1 MQALALKYRPK
12 SFYEL
17 IGQEAI
23 KENLIHALDSGR
35 LGHAYLFSGLRGSG
49 KTSSARIFAK
59 DLLCE
64 RGVGSH
70 ACESCASCNSAN
82 EGRHMD
88 IIEMDAA
95 SHRKIEDI
103 RDLIEQTRYAPVSG
117 RFKIFIIDE
126 AHMLTKEAS
135 NAFLK
140 TLEEP
145 PAYIKF
151 ILATTDPLKLPATIL
166 SRTQHFRFKAISHEL
181 IVKHLEYILI
191 KEQISFESD
200 ALKIIARS
208 GSGSLRDTLT
218 LLDQAIIFCGGTI
231 STHGVTDMLG
241 LLDPRRIDEILSIVQ
256 KGSREELC
264 ALIKSLE
271 DSDAEMIIN
280 ELIASLKERFLEPRH
295 EFSLLIFERFFKILS
310 EAKNMLGSGADPAFV
325 LYIALFSMRNAF
337 DIGAANFCAPAA
349 QSRIPSQSVPLLSS
363 LEPQQSP
370 KQSRIPSN
378 TQPISAAQSI
388 IPSQPQQQ
396 LVKPALVSPSPAP
409 QPSLAQSRIPSQPQP
424 SAAQSRIPS
433 NTQPISAARIPSQQ
447 PIQPALVSPSP
458 EQQSSLAQ
466 SRIPSQQPQ
475 SSLTAQPQSSQ
486 NAQKYE
492 HFVKLLY
499 DRSYDLGK
507 IFDNFIEFGGFDG
520 ENITLVSSAIADDA
534 AALRTHSGVLRELAQ
549 IAFGAKKFKVEKKQN
564 GLSDIINSITKLE
577 QTPKQQYQNEPAEN
591 FSSDDESPPMMPNIA
606 PAIKSEPT
614 QAEIN
619 RKNENEMN
627 RLFGNPEI
635 KDNNG

>member
-70 ACESCASCNSAN
+70 ACESCASCISAN

-181 IVKHLEYILI
+181 IVKHLEDILI
-191 KEQISFESD
+191 KEQISFESG

-218 LLDQAIIFCGGTI
+218 LLDQAIIFCGGAI

-241 LLDPRRIDEILSIVQ
+241 LLDPRRIDEILSTAQ
-256 KGSREELC
+256 KGSHEELC

-337 DIGAANFCAPAA
+337 DIGAASFCAPAA
-349 QSRIPSQSVPLLSS
+349 QSRIPSQ
-363 LEPQQSP
+363 
-370 KQSRIPSN
+370 
-378 TQPISAAQSI
+378 QPIQS
-388 IPSQPQQQ
+388 
-396 LVKPALVSPSPAP
+396 ALVSPSP
-409 QPSLAQSRIPSQPQP
+409 
-424 SAAQSRIPS
+424 AQSRIPS
-433 NTQPISAARIPSQQ
+433 NTQPISAARIPSQPQ
-447 PIQPALVSPSP
+447 QSIQSALVSPTP
-458 EQQSSLAQ
+458 EPAQ
-466 SRIPSQQPQ
+466 F
-475 SSLTAQPQSSQ
+475 SLTVQPQSSQ
-486 NAQKYE
+486 DAQKYE

-520 ENITLVSSAIADDA
+520 ENITLISSAIADDA

-577 QTPKQQYQNEPAEN
+577 QPPKQQYQNEPAQED
-591 FSSDDESPPMMPNIA
+591 FSSDESLAPPMDMMPNIA

>member
-70 ACESCASCNSAN
+70 ACESCASCISAN

-145 PAYIKF
+145 PDYIKF

-181 IVKHLEYILI
+181 IVKHLEDILI
-191 KEQISFESD
+191 KEQISFESA

-218 LLDQAIIFCGGTI
+218 LLDQAIIFCGGAI

-241 LLDPRRIDEILSIVQ
+241 LLDPRRIDEILSTTQ
-256 KGSREELC
+256 KGSHEELC

-337 DIGAANFCAPAA
+337 DIGAASFPAPAA
-349 QSRIPSQSVPLLSS
+349 QPRIS
-363 LEPQQSP
+363 
-370 KQSRIPSN
+370 SN
-378 TQPISAAQSI
+378 TQPISPAQSRI
-388 IPSQPQQQ
+388 SSQS
-396 LVKPALVSPSPAP
+396 ALVSPSPA
-409 QPSLAQSRIPSQPQP
+409 QSRIS
-424 SAAQSRIPS
+424 S
-433 NTQPISAARIPSQQ
+433 NTQPISPAQPRISSQS
-447 PIQPALVSPSP
+447 ALVSPNP
-458 EQQSSLAQ
+458 EPAQYSLA
-466 SRIPSQQPQ
+466 
-475 SSLTAQPQSSQ
+475 AQPQSSQ
-486 NAQKYE
+486 DTQKYE

-549 IAFGAKKFKVEKKQN
+549 IAFGAKKFNVEKKQN

-577 QTPKQQYQNEPAEN
+577 QTPKQPEQYQNEPAED
-591 FSSDDESPPMMPNIA
+591 SGDDESPPMMPNIA
-606 PAIKSEPT
+606 AAIKTEPT

>member
-70 ACESCASCNSAN
+70 ACESCPSCISAN

-181 IVKHLEYILI
+181 IVKHLEDILI
-191 KEQISFESD
+191 KEQISFESG

-218 LLDQAIIFCGGTI
+218 LLDQAIIFCGGAI

-241 LLDPRRIDEILSIVQ
+241 LLDPRRIDEILSTAQ
-256 KGSREELC
+256 KGSHEELC

-349 QSRIPSQSVPLLSS
+349 QSRIPSQSAPLLSS
-363 LEPQQSP
+363 PAPQQSP
-370 KQSRIPSN
+370 TQSRIPSN
-378 TQPISAAQSI
+378 TQPISAAQSR
-388 IPSQPQQQ
+388 IPSQQQVQ
-396 LVKPALVSPSPAP
+396 PAKPALVSPSPAS
-409 QPSLAQSRIPSQPQP
+409 QPSL
-424 SAAQSRIPS
+424 
-433 NTQPISAARIPSQQ
+433 
-447 PIQPALVSPSP
+447 V
-458 EQQSSLAQ
+458 Q

-486 NAQKYE
+486 DIQKYE

-520 ENITLVSSAIADDA
+520 ENITLISSAIADDA

-577 QTPKQQYQNEPAEN
+577 QTPKQQYQPEQYQNEPAQED
-591 FSSDDESPPMMPNIA
+591 FSSDESLAPPMDMMPNIA

-635 KDNNG
+635 KDNNE

>member
-70 ACESCASCNSAN
+70 ACESCASCISAN

-181 IVKHLEYILI
+181 IVKHLEDILI
-191 KEQISFESD
+191 KEQISFESG

-218 LLDQAIIFCGGTI
+218 LLDQAIIFCGGAI

-241 LLDPRRIDEILSIVQ
+241 LLDPRRIDEILSTAQ
-256 KGSREELC
+256 KGSHEELC

-337 DIGAANFCAPAA
+337 DIGAASFCAPAT
-349 QSRIPSQSVPLLSS
+349 QSRIPSQSAPLLSS
-363 LEPQQSP
+363 LEPQQSTA
-370 KQSRIPSN
+370 QSRIPSN
-378 TQPISAAQSI
+378 TQPISAAR

-396 LVKPALVSPSPAP
+396 LVKPALVSPSPAS
-409 QPSLAQSRIPSQPQP
+409 QPSL
-424 SAAQSRIPS
+424 
-433 NTQPISAARIPSQQ
+433 
-447 PIQPALVSPSP
+447 V
-458 EQQSSLAQ
+458 Q

-486 NAQKYE
+486 DAQKYE

-520 ENITLVSSAIADDA
+520 ENITLISSAIADDA

-577 QTPKQQYQNEPAEN
+577 QTPKQPEQYQNEPAEN

>member
-70 ACESCASCNSAN
+70 ACESCASCISAN

-181 IVKHLEYILI
+181 IVKHLEDILI
-191 KEQISFESD
+191 KEQISFESG

-218 LLDQAIIFCGGTI
+218 LLDQAIIFCGGAI

-241 LLDPRRIDEILSIVQ
+241 LLDPRRIDEILSTAQ

-349 QSRIPSQSVPLLSS
+349 QSRIPSQPTLVSPNPMPQPSS
-363 LEPQQSP
+363 TPQQSP
-370 KQSRIPSN
+370 
-378 TQPISAAQSI
+378 
-388 IPSQPQQQ
+388 
-396 LVKPALVSPSPAP
+396 V
-409 QPSLAQSRIPSQPQP
+409 
-424 SAAQSRIPS
+424 QSRIPS
-433 NTQPISAARIPSQQ
+433 NTQPISAARIPSE
-447 PIQPALVSPSP
+447 PAPLSSSP
-458 EQQSSLAQ
+458 EPSLAQ
-466 SRIPSQQPQ
+466 SRIPSQPQQQVQPALVSPNPASAQ
-475 SSLTAQPQSSQ
+475 SSLAAQPQSSQ
-486 NAQKYE
+486 DAQKYE

-520 ENITLVSSAIADDA
+520 ENITLISSAIADDA

-577 QTPKQQYQNEPAEN
+577 QPPKQQYQNESAED
-591 FSSDDESPPMMPNIA
+591 FSSDDESLAPPMDMMPNIA

>member
-70 ACESCASCNSAN
+70 ACESCASCISAN

-181 IVKHLEYILI
+181 IVKHLEDILI
-191 KEQISFESD
+191 KEQISFESG

-218 LLDQAIIFCGGTI
+218 LLDQAIIFCGGAI

-241 LLDPRRIDEILSIVQ
+241 LLDPRRIDEILSTAQ
-256 KGSREELC
+256 KGSHEELC

-337 DIGAANFCAPAA
+337 DIGAASFCAPAA
-349 QSRIPSQSVPLLSS
+349 QSRIPN
-363 LEPQQSP
+363 
-370 KQSRIPSN
+370 N
-378 TQPISAAQSI
+378 TQSISAAR
-388 IPSQPQQQ
+388 IPSQPAP
-396 LVKPALVSPSPAP
+396 LSSSPE
-409 QPSLAQSRIPSQPQP
+409 PSLAQSRIPSQPQ
-424 SAAQSRIPS
+424 
-433 NTQPISAARIPSQQ
+433 QQ
-447 PIQPALVSPSP
+447 PAKPALVSPNPASA
-458 EQQSSLAQ
+458 QFSLA
-466 SRIPSQQPQ
+466 
-475 SSLTAQPQSSQ
+475 AQPQSSQ
-486 NAQKYE
+486 DAQKYE

-520 ENITLVSSAIADDA
+520 ENITLISSAIADDA

-577 QTPKQQYQNEPAEN
+577 QTPKQQYQNEPAED

>member
-70 ACESCASCNSAN
+70 ACESCASCISAN

-181 IVKHLEYILI
+181 IVKHLEDILI

-218 LLDQAIIFCGGTI
+218 LLDQAIIFCGGAI

-241 LLDPRRIDEILSIVQ
+241 LLDPRRIDEILSTAQ
-256 KGSREELC
+256 KGSHEELC

-337 DIGAANFCAPAA
+337 DIGAANFTAPQSKLA
-349 QSRIPSQSVPLLSS
+349 QSRIPSQPVPLLSS
-363 LEPQQSP
+363 LEPQQ
-370 KQSRIPSN
+370 
-378 TQPISAAQSI
+378 QPIQPAPFL
-388 IPSQPQQQ
+388 PS
-396 LVKPALVSPSPAP
+396 STP
-409 QPSLAQSRIPSQPQP
+409 QPSLAQS
-424 SAAQSRIPS
+424 
-433 NTQPISAARIPSQQ
+433 RIPSQQ

-458 EQQSSLAQ
+458 APQPSLAQ

-486 NAQKYE
+486 DTQKYE

-520 ENITLVSSAIADDA
+520 ENITLISSAIADDA

-577 QTPKQQYQNEPAEN
+577 QPPKQQYQNEPAQED
-591 FSSDDESPPMMPNIA
+591 FSSDESLAPPMDMMPNIA

-635 KDNNG
+635 KDA

>member
-70 ACESCASCNSAN
+70 ACESCASCISAN

-181 IVKHLEYILI
+181 IVKHLEDILI
-191 KEQISFESD
+191 KEQISFESG

-241 LLDPRRIDEILSIVQ
+241 LLDPRRIDEILSTAQ

-349 QSRIPSQSVPLLSS
+349 QSRIPS
-363 LEPQQSP
+363 
-370 KQSRIPSN
+370 
-378 TQPISAAQSI
+378 
-388 IPSQPQQQ
+388 
-396 LVKPALVSPSPAP
+396 
-409 QPSLAQSRIPSQPQP
+409 
-424 SAAQSRIPS
+424 
-433 NTQPISAARIPSQQ
+433 NTQPISAARIPSQPQQQ

-458 EQQSSLAQ
+458 EPAQFSLA
-466 SRIPSQQPQ
+466 
-475 SSLTAQPQSSQ
+475 AQPQSSQ
-486 NAQKYE
+486 DAQKYE

-577 QTPKQQYQNEPAEN
+577 QTPKQPEQYQNEPAQED
-591 FSSDDESPPMMPNIA
+591 FSSDESLAPPMDMMPIIA

-635 KDNNG
+635 KDNNE

>member
-70 ACESCASCNSAN
+70 ACESCASCISAN

-181 IVKHLEYILI
+181 IVKHLEDILI

-218 LLDQAIIFCGGTI
+218 LLDQAIIFCGGAI

-241 LLDPRRIDEILSIVQ
+241 LLDPRRIDEILSTAQ
-256 KGSREELC
+256 KGSHEELC

-337 DIGAANFCAPAA
+337 DIGAASFC
-349 QSRIPSQSVPLLSS
+349 
-363 LEPQQSP
+363 
-370 KQSRIPSN
+370 
-378 TQPISAAQSI
+378 
-388 IPSQPQQQ
+388 
-396 LVKPALVSPSPAP
+396 AP
-409 QPSLAQSRIPSQPQP
+409 QPSLAQSRIPSQSALVSPNPMPQP
-424 SAAQSRIPS
+424 SPTPQQIPVQSRIPN
-433 NTQPISAARIPSQQ
+433 NTQPISAARIPSQSA
-447 PIQPALVSPSP
+447 PLSSSP
-458 EQQSSLAQ
+458 EPSLAQ
-466 SRIPSQQPQ
+466 SRIPSQPQ
-475 SSLTAQPQSSQ
+475 QQSAKPALVSTSPEPAQFSLAAQPQSSQ
-486 NAQKYE
+486 DTQKYE

-520 ENITLVSSAIADDA
+520 ENITLISSAIADDA

-564 GLSDIINSITKLE
+564 LVSDIINSITKLE
-577 QTPKQQYQNEPAEN
+577 QTPKQQYQNEPAQED
-591 FSSDDESPPMMPNIA
+591 FSSDESLAPPMDMMPNIA

>member
-70 ACESCASCNSAN
+70 ACESCASCISAN

-181 IVKHLEYILI
+181 IVKHLEDILI
-191 KEQISFESD
+191 KEQISFESG

-264 ALIKSLE
+264 SLIKSLE

-349 QSRIPSQSVPLLSS
+349 QSRIPSQSALLLSS
-363 LEPQQSP
+363 LEPQ
-370 KQSRIPSN
+370 
-378 TQPISAAQSI
+378 
-388 IPSQPQQQ
+388 
-396 LVKPALVSPSPAP
+396 PSP
-409 QPSLAQSRIPSQPQP
+409 AQSRIPN
-424 SAAQSRIPS
+424 
-433 NTQPISAARIPSQQ
+433 NTQPISAARIPSQPQQQ
-447 PIQPALVSPSP
+447 PIQPALVLPSP
-458 EQQSSLAQ
+458 EPQQSAAQ

-475 SSLTAQPQSSQ
+475 SSLTAQSQSSQ
-486 NAQKYE
+486 DIQKYE
-492 HFVKLLY
+492 HFLKLLY

-520 ENITLVSSAIADDA
+520 ENITLISSAIADDA

-549 IAFGAKKFKVEKKQN
+549 IAFGTKKFKVEKKQN
-564 GLSDIINSITKLE
+564 QISDIINSITKLE
-577 QTPKQQYQNEPAEN
+577 QTPKQQYQNEPAED
-591 FSSDDESPPMMPNIA
+591 FSSDDENPPMMPNIA

>member
-70 ACESCASCNSAN
+70 ACESCASCISAN

-181 IVKHLEYILI
+181 IVKHLEDILI
-191 KEQISFESD
+191 KEQISFESG

-218 LLDQAIIFCGGTI
+218 LLDQAIIFCGGAI

-241 LLDPRRIDEILSIVQ
+241 LLDPRRIDEILSTTQ
-256 KGSREELC
+256 KGSHEELC
-264 ALIKSLE
+264 VLIKSLN

-310 EAKNMLGSGADPAFV
+310 EAQNMLGSGADPAFV

-337 DIGAANFCAPAA
+337 DIGAASFPAPQPSLA
-349 QSRIPSQSVPLLSS
+349 QSRIPSQSAPLL
-363 LEPQQSP
+363 LNPEPQQS
-370 KQSRIPSN
+370 
-378 TQPISAAQSI
+378 AAQSR

-409 QPSLAQSRIPSQPQP
+409 QPSL
-424 SAAQSRIPS
+424 
-433 NTQPISAARIPSQQ
+433 
-447 PIQPALVSPSP
+447 V
-458 EQQSSLAQ
+458 Q

-486 NAQKYE
+486 DAQKYE

-577 QTPKQQYQNEPAEN
+577 QTPKQQYQNEPAQED
-591 FSSDDESPPMMPNIA
+591 FSSDDESLAPPMDMMPNIA

-635 KDNNG
+635 KDNNE

>member
-181 IVKHLEYILI
+181 IVKHLEDILI

-218 LLDQAIIFCGGTI
+218 LLDQAIIFCGGAI

-241 LLDPRRIDEILSIVQ
+241 LLDPRRIDEILSIAQ

-310 EAKNMLGSGADPAFV
+310 EAKNMLGGGADPAFV

-337 DIGAANFCAPAA
+337 DIGAASFCAPAA
-349 QSRIPSQSVPLLSS
+349 QSRIPSQQQVQSALVSPSPA
-363 LEPQQSP
+363 PQPSP
-370 KQSRIPSN
+370 TQSR
-378 TQPISAAQSI
+378 

-396 LVKPALVSPSPAP
+396 LVKPALVSPSPT
-409 QPSLAQSRIPSQPQP
+409 
-424 SAAQSRIPS
+424 QSRIPS

-447 PIQPALVSPSP
+447 PIQPTPQP
-458 EQQSSLAQ
+458 SLAQ

-475 SSLTAQPQSSQ
+475 FSAIAQPQSSQ
-486 NAQKYE
+486 DIQKYE

-577 QTPKQQYQNEPAEN
+577 QTPKQQYQNESAEN
-591 FSSDDESPPMMPNIA
+591 FSSDDESPSMDMMPNIA

>member
-70 ACESCASCNSAN
+70 ACESCASCISAN

-181 IVKHLEYILI
+181 IVKHLEDILI
-191 KEQISFESD
+191 KEQISFESG

-218 LLDQAIIFCGGTI
+218 LLDQAIIFCGGAI

-241 LLDPRRIDEILSIVQ
+241 LLDPRRIDEILSTAQ

-264 ALIKSLE
+264 SLIKSLE

-349 QSRIPSQSVPLLSS
+349 QSRIPSQSAPLL
-363 LEPQQSP
+363 LNPE
-370 KQSRIPSN
+370 
-378 TQPISAAQSI
+378 
-388 IPSQPQQQ
+388 
-396 LVKPALVSPSPAP
+396 P
-409 QPSLAQSRIPSQPQP
+409 QPST
-424 SAAQSRIPS
+424 AQSRIPS
-433 NTQPISAARIPSQQ
+433 NTQPISAARIPSQPQQ

-458 EQQSSLAQ
+458 EPQPSSTPQPSLAQ

-475 SSLTAQPQSSQ
+475 FSLTAQPQNSQ
-486 NAQKYE
+486 DAQKYE

-520 ENITLVSSAIADDA
+520 ENITLISSAIADDA

-577 QTPKQQYQNEPAEN
+577 QTPKQQYQPEQYQNEAAQED
-591 FSSDDESPPMMPNIA
+591 FSSDESLAPPMDMMPNIA

>member
-70 ACESCASCNSAN
+70 ACESCASCISAN

-181 IVKHLEYILI
+181 IVKHLEDILI

-241 LLDPRRIDEILSIVQ
+241 LLDPRRIDEILSTAQ

-337 DIGAANFCAPAA
+337 DIGAANFCAPQPSLA
-349 QSRIPSQSVPLLSS
+349 QSRIPSQQSIQSAPLLSS

-370 KQSRIPSN
+370 
-378 TQPISAAQSI
+378 
-388 IPSQPQQQ
+388 
-396 LVKPALVSPSPAP
+396 
-409 QPSLAQSRIPSQPQP
+409 AQSRIPSQPQ
-424 SAAQSRIPS
+424 
-433 NTQPISAARIPSQQ
+433 QQ
-447 PIQPALVSPSP
+447 VQPAPFLPSSTPQPSP
-458 EQQSSLAQ
+458 APQPSLTQ

-475 SSLTAQPQSSQ
+475 SSAIAQPQSSQ
-486 NAQKYE
+486 DAQKYE

-520 ENITLVSSAIADDA
+520 ENITLISSAIADNA

-577 QTPKQQYQNEPAEN
+577 QTPKQQYQPEQYQNEPAQED
-591 FSSDDESPPMMPNIA
+591 FSSDESLAPPMDMMPNIA

-635 KDNNG
+635 KDNNE

>member
-70 ACESCASCNSAN
+70 ACESCASCISAN

-181 IVKHLEYILI
+181 IVKHLEDILI
-191 KEQISFESD
+191 KEQISFESG

-218 LLDQAIIFCGGTI
+218 LLDQAIIFCGGAI

-241 LLDPRRIDEILSIVQ
+241 LLDPRRIDEILSTAQ

-264 ALIKSLE
+264 TLIKSLE

-349 QSRIPSQSVPLLSS
+349 QSRIPSQSAPLSS
-363 LEPQQSP
+363 SP
-370 KQSRIPSN
+370 E
-378 TQPISAAQSI
+378 
-388 IPSQPQQQ
+388 
-396 LVKPALVSPSPAP
+396 
-409 QPSLAQSRIPSQPQP
+409 PSLAQSRIPSQPQ
-424 SAAQSRIPS
+424 QS
-433 NTQPISAARIPSQQ
+433 
-447 PIQPALVSPSP
+447 IQSALVSPNPASA
-458 EQQSSLAQ
+458 QFSLA
-466 SRIPSQQPQ
+466 
-475 SSLTAQPQSSQ
+475 AQPQSSQ
-486 NAQKYE
+486 DAQKYE

-520 ENITLVSSAIADDA
+520 ENITLISSAIADDA

-577 QTPKQQYQNEPAEN
+577 QTPKQQYQPEQYQNEPAED
-591 FSSDDESPPMMPNIA
+591 FSSDENLAPPMDMMPNIA

>member
-151 ILATTDPLKLPATIL
+151 VLATTDPLKLPATIL

-181 IVKHLEYILI
+181 IVKHLEDILI

-241 LLDPRRIDEILSIVQ
+241 LLDPRRIDEILSTAQ

-310 EAKNMLGSGADPAFV
+310 EAKNMLGGGADPAFV

-337 DIGAANFCAPAA
+337 DIGAANFPAPAA
-349 QSRIPSQSVPLLSS
+349 QSRIPSQSAPLLSS
-363 LEPQQSP
+363 L
-370 KQSRIPSN
+370 
-378 TQPISAAQSI
+378 A
-388 IPSQPQQQ
+388 PQQQ
-396 LVKPALVSPSPAP
+396 PIQPALVSPSPAP
-409 QPSLAQSRIPSQPQP
+409 QQ

-447 PIQPALVSPSP
+447 PQFSAI
-458 EQQSSLAQ
+458 
-466 SRIPSQQPQ
+466 
-475 SSLTAQPQSSQ
+475 AQPQSSQ
-486 NAQKYE
+486 DIQKYE

-577 QTPKQQYQNEPAEN
+577 QTPKQQYQNESAEN
-591 FSSDDESPPMMPNIA
+591 FSSDDESPSMDMMPNIA

>member
-181 IVKHLEYILI
+181 IVKHLEDILI
-191 KEQISFESD
+191 KEQISFESG

-218 LLDQAIIFCGGTI
+218 LLDQAIIFCGGAI

-337 DIGAANFCAPAA
+337 DIGAASFCAPAA
-349 QSRIPSQSVPLLSS
+349 
-363 LEPQQSP
+363 
-370 KQSRIPSN
+370 QSRIPSN
-378 TQPISAAQSI
+378 TQPISAAQSR

-396 LVKPALVSPSPAP
+396 LVKPALVSPSPE
-409 QPSLAQSRIPSQPQP
+409 
-424 SAAQSRIPS
+424 
-433 NTQPISAARIPSQQ
+433 
-447 PIQPALVSPSP
+447 PA
-458 EQQSSLAQ
+458 
-466 SRIPSQQPQ
+466 Q

-486 NAQKYE
+486 DAQKYE

-520 ENITLVSSAIADDA
+520 ENITLISSAIADDA

-577 QTPKQQYQNEPAEN
+577 QTPKQPEQYQPEQYQNEPAQED
-591 FSSDDESPPMMPNIA
+591 FSNDESLAPPMDMMPNIA

-635 KDNNG
+635 KDNNE

>member
-181 IVKHLEYILI
+181 IVKHLEDILI
-191 KEQISFESD
+191 KEQISFESG

-241 LLDPRRIDEILSIVQ
+241 LLDPRRIDGILSTAQ
-256 KGSREELC
+256 KGSHEELC

-349 QSRIPSQSVPLLSS
+349 QSRIPSQPAPLLSS

-370 KQSRIPSN
+370 
-378 TQPISAAQSI
+378 
-388 IPSQPQQQ
+388 
-396 LVKPALVSPSPAP
+396 
-409 QPSLAQSRIPSQPQP
+409 AQSRIPN
-424 SAAQSRIPS
+424 
-433 NTQPISAARIPSQQ
+433 NTQPISAARIPSQPQQQ
-447 PIQPALVSPSP
+447 PAKPALVSPSSTP
-458 EQQSSLAQ
+458 QPSLTQ

-475 SSLTAQPQSSQ
+475 SSAIAQPQSSQ
-486 NAQKYE
+486 DAQKYE

-577 QTPKQQYQNEPAEN
+577 QTPKQQYQNEPAED
-591 FSSDDESPPMMPNIA
+591 FSSDESLAPPMDMMPNIA

-635 KDNNG
+635 KDNNE

>member
-181 IVKHLEYILI
+181 IVKHLEDILI

-218 LLDQAIIFCGGTI
+218 LLDQAIIFCGGAI

-241 LLDPRRIDEILSIVQ
+241 LLDPRRIDEILSTAQ

-337 DIGAANFCAPAA
+337 DIGAANFCVPQPSPA
-349 QSRIPSQSVPLLSS
+349 QSKIPSQSAPLL
-363 LEPQQSP
+363 LNPEPQQ
-370 KQSRIPSN
+370 
-378 TQPISAAQSI
+378 
-388 IPSQPQQQ
+388 
-396 LVKPALVSPSPAP
+396 
-409 QPSLAQSRIPSQPQP
+409 

-433 NTQPISAARIPSQQ
+433 NTQPISAAQSRIPSQPQ
-447 PIQPALVSPSP
+447 PAKPALVSPSP
-458 EQQSSLAQ
+458 APQQSAAQ

-475 SSLTAQPQSSQ
+475 PSAIAQPQSSQ
-486 NAQKYE
+486 DTQKYE

-520 ENITLVSSAIADDA
+520 ENITLISSAIADDA

-577 QTPKQQYQNEPAEN
+577 QTPKQQYQPEQYQNEPAQED
-591 FSSDDESPPMMPNIA
+591 FSSDESLAPPMDMMPNIA

-635 KDNNG
+635 KDNNE

>member
-181 IVKHLEYILI
+181 IVKHLEDILI

-218 LLDQAIIFCGGTI
+218 LLDQAIIFCGGAI

-241 LLDPRRIDEILSIVQ
+241 LLDPRRIDEILSTAQ
-256 KGSREELC
+256 KGSHEELC

-271 DSDAEMIIN
+271 DSDAEMVIN

-337 DIGAANFCAPAA
+337 DIGAASFC
-349 QSRIPSQSVPLLSS
+349 
-363 LEPQQSP
+363 
-370 KQSRIPSN
+370 
-378 TQPISAAQSI
+378 
-388 IPSQPQQQ
+388 
-396 LVKPALVSPSPAP
+396 AP
-409 QPSLAQSRIPSQPQP
+409 QPSLAQSRIPSQQQPIQSALVSPSPAPQP
-424 SAAQSRIPS
+424 SSTPQQSPVQSRIPS
-433 NTQPISAARIPSQQ
+433 NTQPISAARIPSQSAPLSSSPEPSLAQSRIPSQ
-447 PIQPALVSPSP
+447 PQQQLVKPALVSPSSEP
-458 EQQSSLAQ
+458 QPSLAQ

-475 SSLTAQPQSSQ
+475 FSFAAQPQNSQ
-486 NAQKYE
+486 DAQKYE

-520 ENITLVSSAIADDA
+520 ENITLISSAIADDA

-577 QTPKQQYQNEPAEN
+577 QTPKQQYQNEPAQED
-591 FSSDDESPPMMPNIA
+591 FSSDESLAPPMDMMPNIA

-635 KDNNG
+635 KDT

>member
-70 ACESCASCNSAN
+70 ACESCASCISAN

-181 IVKHLEYILI
+181 IVKHLEDILI
-191 KEQISFESD
+191 KEQISFESG

-241 LLDPRRIDEILSIVQ
+241 LLDPRRIDEILSTAQ
-256 KGSREELC
+256 KGSHEELC

-349 QSRIPSQSVPLLSS
+349 QSRIPSQSAPLLSS

-370 KQSRIPSN
+370 TQSRIPSN
-378 TQPISAAQSI
+378 TQPINASR

-396 LVKPALVSPSPAP
+396 VQPAPFLPSSTP
-409 QPSLAQSRIPSQPQP
+409 QPST
-424 SAAQSRIPS
+424 AQSRIPS

-447 PIQPALVSPSP
+447 QVQPAKPALVSPSP
-458 EQQSSLAQ
+458 EPAQ
-466 SRIPSQQPQ
+466 F
-475 SSLTAQPQSSQ
+475 SLTAQPQSSQ

-520 ENITLVSSAIADDA
+520 ENITLISSAIADDA

-577 QTPKQQYQNEPAEN
+577 QTPKQPEQYQPEQYQNEPAED

>member
-70 ACESCASCNSAN
+70 ACESCASCISAN
-82 EGRHMD
+82 EGKHMD

-181 IVKHLEYILI
+181 IVKHLEDILI
-191 KEQISFESD
+191 KEQISFESG

-241 LLDPRRIDEILSIVQ
+241 LLDPRRIDEILSTAQ
-256 KGSREELC
+256 KGSHEELC

-310 EAKNMLGSGADPAFV
+310 EAKNMLGSGADPTFV

-337 DIGAANFCAPAA
+337 DIGAANFCAPQPSPA
-349 QSRIPSQSVPLLSS
+349 QSRIPSQQSIQSAPLLSS

-370 KQSRIPSN
+370 
-378 TQPISAAQSI
+378 
-388 IPSQPQQQ
+388 
-396 LVKPALVSPSPAP
+396 
-409 QPSLAQSRIPSQPQP
+409 
-424 SAAQSRIPS
+424 AQSRIPS
-433 NTQPISAARIPSQQ
+433 NTQPISAARIPSEPQQQ
-447 PIQPALVSPSP
+447 PAKPALVSPSP
-458 EQQSSLAQ
+458 APQQSAAQ

-475 SSLTAQPQSSQ
+475 PSAIAQPQSSQ
-486 NAQKYE
+486 DTQKYE

-520 ENITLVSSAIADDA
+520 ENITLISSAIADDA

-577 QTPKQQYQNEPAEN
+577 QTPKQQYQPEQYQNEPAED
-591 FSSDDESPPMMPNIA
+591 FSSDESLAPPMDMMPNIA

-635 KDNNG
+635 KDA

>member
-1 MQALALKYRPK
+1 MAFKLVLRQFFKQAATISKNQKRRLRRKTARNSLVRCWAALAKNLKKRPQAEPLELYLRKKMQALALKYRPK

-181 IVKHLEYILI
+181 IVKHLEDILI

-241 LLDPRRIDEILSIVQ
+241 LLDPRRIDEILSTAQ

-310 EAKNMLGSGADPAFV
+310 EAKNMLGSGTDPAFV

-337 DIGAANFCAPAA
+337 DIGAASFCAPAA
-349 QSRIPSQSVPLLSS
+349 QS
-363 LEPQQSP
+363 
-370 KQSRIPSN
+370 
-378 TQPISAAQSI
+378 
-388 IPSQPQQQ
+388 
-396 LVKPALVSPSPAP
+396 
-409 QPSLAQSRIPSQPQP
+409 
-424 SAAQSRIPS
+424 
-433 NTQPISAARIPSQQ
+433 RIPSQQ

-458 EQQSSLAQ
+458 APQPSSTPQQSPVQSRIPSNTQPISAAQ

-486 NAQKYE
+486 DAQKYE

-520 ENITLVSSAIADDA
+520 ENITLISSAIADDA
-534 AALRTHSGVLRELAQ
+534 AALRTHSSVLRELAQ

-577 QTPKQQYQNEPAEN
+577 QTPKQQYQNEHAQKD

>member
-70 ACESCASCNSAN
+70 ACESCASCISAN

-181 IVKHLEYILI
+181 IVKHLEDILI
-191 KEQISFESD
+191 KEQISFESG

-218 LLDQAIIFCGGTI
+218 LLDQAIIFCGGAI

-241 LLDPRRIDEILSIVQ
+241 LLDPRRIDEILSTAQ
-256 KGSREELC
+256 KGSHEELC

-337 DIGAANFCAPAA
+337 DIGAASFCAPAA
-349 QSRIPSQSVPLLSS
+349 QSRIPSQS
-363 LEPQQSP
+363 
-370 KQSRIPSN
+370 
-378 TQPISAAQSI
+378 
-388 IPSQPQQQ
+388 
-396 LVKPALVSPSPAP
+396 ALVSPSPAP
-409 QPSLAQSRIPSQPQP
+409 QPSPTQYKIPSQP
-424 SAAQSRIPS
+424 
-433 NTQPISAARIPSQQ
+433 QQ

-458 EQQSSLAQ
+458 DPA
-466 SRIPSQQPQ
+466 Q

-486 NAQKYE
+486 DAQKYE

-520 ENITLVSSAIADDA
+520 ENITLISSAIADDA

-577 QTPKQQYQNEPAEN
+577 QTPKQPEQYQPEQTPKQPEQYQNKPAEN
-591 FSSDDESPPMMPNIA
+591 FSSDDENQPMDMMPNIA

-635 KDNNG
+635 KDT

>member
-181 IVKHLEYILI
+181 IVKHLEDILI

-241 LLDPRRIDEILSIVQ
+241 LLDPRRIDEILSTAQ

-337 DIGAANFCAPAA
+337 DIGAASFCAPAA

-363 LEPQQSP
+363 LEPQQ
-370 KQSRIPSN
+370 
-378 TQPISAAQSI
+378 QPIQPAPFL
-388 IPSQPQQQ
+388 PS
-396 LVKPALVSPSPAP
+396 STP
-409 QPSLAQSRIPSQPQP
+409 QPSLAQS
-424 SAAQSRIPS
+424 
-433 NTQPISAARIPSQQ
+433 RIPSQQ

-458 EQQSSLAQ
+458 APQPSLAQ

-486 NAQKYE
+486 DTQKYE

-520 ENITLVSSAIADDA
+520 ENITLISSAIADDA

-577 QTPKQQYQNEPAEN
+577 QTPKQPEQYQPEQYQNKSAEN
-591 FSSDDESPPMMPNIA
+591 FSSDDENQPMDMMPNIA

-614 QAEIN
+614 QVEIN

>member
-181 IVKHLEYILI
+181 IVKHLEDILI

-218 LLDQAIIFCGGTI
+218 LLDQAIIFCGGAI

-241 LLDPRRIDEILSIVQ
+241 LLDPRRIDEILSTAQ

-337 DIGAANFCAPAA
+337 DIGAASFC
-349 QSRIPSQSVPLLSS
+349 
-363 LEPQQSP
+363 
-370 KQSRIPSN
+370 
-378 TQPISAAQSI
+378 
-388 IPSQPQQQ
+388 
-396 LVKPALVSPSPAP
+396 AP
-409 QPSLAQSRIPSQPQP
+409 QPSLAQSRIPSQPAPLSSSPEP
-424 SAAQSRIPS
+424 SLAQSRIPS
-433 NTQPISAARIPSQQ
+433 QPQLAK
-447 PIQPALVSPSP
+447 PALVSPSP
-458 EQQSSLAQ
+458 APQQSAAQ

-475 SSLTAQPQSSQ
+475 PSAIAQPQSSQ
-486 NAQKYE
+486 DAQKYE

-520 ENITLVSSAIADDA
+520 ENITLISSAIADDA

-577 QTPKQQYQNEPAEN
+577 QTPKQPEQYQAEQYQNEPAQED
-591 FSSDDESPPMMPNIA
+591 FSSDESLAPPMDMMPNIA

>member
-181 IVKHLEYILI
+181 IVKHLEDILI
-191 KEQISFESD
+191 KEQISFESG

-218 LLDQAIIFCGGTI
+218 LLDQAIIFCGGAI

-241 LLDPRRIDEILSIVQ
+241 LLDPRRIDEILSTAQ
-256 KGSREELC
+256 KGSHEELC

-337 DIGAANFCAPAA
+337 DIGAASFC
-349 QSRIPSQSVPLLSS
+349 
-363 LEPQQSP
+363 
-370 KQSRIPSN
+370 
-378 TQPISAAQSI
+378 
-388 IPSQPQQQ
+388 
-396 LVKPALVSPSPAP
+396 AP
-409 QPSLAQSRIPSQPQP
+409 QPSLAQSRIPSQSALVSPSPVPQP
-424 SAAQSRIPS
+424 SPAQSRIPS

-447 PIQPALVSPSP
+447 QVQPAKPVLVSTSP
-458 EQQSSLAQ
+458 ESAQFSATTQPAMQS
-466 SRIPSQQPQ
+466 QPQ
-475 SSLTAQPQSSQ
+475 NSQ
-486 NAQKYE
+486 DAQKYE

-520 ENITLVSSAIADDA
+520 ENITLISSAIADDA

-577 QTPKQQYQNEPAEN
+577 QPPKQQYQNEPAQED
-591 FSSDDESPPMMPNIA
+591 FSSDESLAPPMDMMPNIA

-635 KDNNG
+635 KDNNE

>member
-70 ACESCASCNSAN
+70 ACESCASCISAN

-181 IVKHLEYILI
+181 IVKHLEDILI
-191 KEQISFESD
+191 KEQISFESG

-241 LLDPRRIDEILSIVQ
+241 LLDPRRIDEILSTAQ

-337 DIGAANFCAPAA
+337 DIGAANFCAP
-349 QSRIPSQSVPLLSS
+349 
-363 LEPQQSP
+363 
-370 KQSRIPSN
+370 
-378 TQPISAAQSI
+378 
-388 IPSQPQQQ
+388 
-396 LVKPALVSPSPAP
+396 
-409 QPSLAQSRIPSQPQP
+409 QPSLAQSRIPSQSAPLLLNPEPQQ

-433 NTQPISAARIPSQQ
+433 NTQPISAARIPSEPQQ
-447 PIQPALVSPSP
+447 PIQPAPFLPSSTPQPSP
-458 EQQSSLAQ
+458 TPQPSLTQ

-475 SSLTAQPQSSQ
+475 SSAIAQPQSSQ
-486 NAQKYE
+486 DAQKYE

-520 ENITLVSSAIADDA
+520 ENITLISSAIADDA

-577 QTPKQQYQNEPAEN
+577 QPPKQQYQNEPAQDD
-591 FSSDDESPPMMPNIA
+591 FSSDDESLAPPMDMMPNIA

-635 KDNNG
+635 KDT

>member
-181 IVKHLEYILI
+181 IVKHLEDILI
-191 KEQISFESD
+191 KEQISFESG

-218 LLDQAIIFCGGTI
+218 LLDQAIIFCGGAI

-241 LLDPRRIDEILSIVQ
+241 LLDPRRIDEILSTAQ

-337 DIGAANFCAPAA
+337 DIGAASFCAPAT
-349 QSRIPSQSVPLLSS
+349 QSRIPSQSAPLLSS
-363 LEPQQSP
+363 PAPQQSP
-370 KQSRIPSN
+370 TQSRIPS
-378 TQPISAAQSI
+378 QPQQSAAQSR
-388 IPSQPQQQ
+388 IPGQPQQQ
-396 LVKPALVSPSPAP
+396 LVKPALVSPSPAS
-409 QPSLAQSRIPSQPQP
+409 QPSL
-424 SAAQSRIPS
+424 
-433 NTQPISAARIPSQQ
+433 
-447 PIQPALVSPSP
+447 V
-458 EQQSSLAQ
+458 Q

-475 SSLTAQPQSSQ
+475 FSLAAQPQSSQ
-486 NAQKYE
+486 DIQKYE

-520 ENITLVSSAIADDA
+520 ENITLISSAIADDA

-577 QTPKQQYQNEPAEN
+577 QTPKQPEQYQPEQYQNEPAEN

-606 PAIKSEPT
+606 PAIKSDPT

>member
-70 ACESCASCNSAN
+70 ACESCASCISAN
-82 EGRHMD
+82 EGKHMD

-181 IVKHLEYILI
+181 IVKHLEDILI
-191 KEQISFESD
+191 KEQISFESG

-241 LLDPRRIDEILSIVQ
+241 LLDPRRIDEILSTAQ
-256 KGSREELC
+256 KGSHEELC

-337 DIGAANFCAPAA
+337 DIGAASFPAPAA
-349 QSRIPSQSVPLLSS
+349 QSRIPSQ
-363 LEPQQSP
+363 QQV
-370 KQSRIPSN
+370 Q
-378 TQPISAAQSI
+378 
-388 IPSQPQQQ
+388 
-396 LVKPALVSPSPAP
+396 PALVSPSPAP
-409 QPSLAQSRIPSQPQP
+409 QPSSTPQQSPAQSRIPN
-424 SAAQSRIPS
+424 
-433 NTQPISAARIPSQQ
+433 NTQPISAARIPSQPQQQ
-447 PIQPALVSPSP
+447 PTKPALVSTSP
-458 EQQSSLAQ
+458 EPAQFSLAV
-466 SRIPSQQPQ
+466 
-475 SSLTAQPQSSQ
+475 QPQSSQ
-486 NAQKYE
+486 DAQKYE

-520 ENITLVSSAIADDA
+520 ENITLISSAIADDA

-577 QTPKQQYQNEPAEN
+577 QTPKQQYQPEQYQNEPAQEY
-591 FSSDDESPPMMPNIA
+591 FSSDESLAPPMDMMPNIA

>member
-181 IVKHLEYILI
+181 IVKHLEDILI
-191 KEQISFESD
+191 KEQISFESG

-241 LLDPRRIDEILSIVQ
+241 LLDPRRIDEILSTAQ
-256 KGSREELC
+256 KGSHEELC

-310 EAKNMLGSGADPAFV
+310 EAKNMLGSGSDPAFV

-337 DIGAANFCAPAA
+337 DIGAANFCAPQPSLA
-349 QSRIPSQSVPLLSS
+349 QSRIPSQQPIQSASLLPSS
-363 LEPQQSP
+363 TPQQSP
-370 KQSRIPSN
+370 TQSRIPSN
-378 TQPISAAQSI
+378 TQPISTARIPSEPAPLSPSPEPSLAQSR
-388 IPSQPQQQ
+388 IPSQPQQSIQ
-396 LVKPALVSPSPAP
+396 PALVSPSPEP
-409 QPSLAQSRIPSQPQP
+409 QPSLAQSRIPSQQPQF
-424 SAAQSRIPS
+424 
-433 NTQPISAARIPSQQ
+433 
-447 PIQPALVSPSP
+447 
-458 EQQSSLAQ
+458 SLA
-466 SRIPSQQPQ
+466 
-475 SSLTAQPQSSQ
+475 AQPQSSQ

-520 ENITLVSSAIADDA
+520 ENITLISSAIADDA

-577 QTPKQQYQNEPAEN
+577 QPPKQQYQNEPAED
-591 FSSDDESPPMMPNIA
+591 FSSDESLAPPMDMMPNIA

-635 KDNNG
+635 KDNNE

>member
-103 RDLIEQTRYAPVSG
+103 RDLIEQTRYGPVSG

-181 IVKHLEYILI
+181 IVKHLEDILI
-191 KEQISFESD
+191 KEQISFESG

-241 LLDPRRIDEILSIVQ
+241 LLDPRRIDEILSTAQ

-264 ALIKSLE
+264 SLIKSLE

-337 DIGAANFCAPAA
+337 DIGAASFCAPAA
-349 QSRIPSQSVPLLSS
+349 QSRIPSQSAPLLSS
-363 LEPQQSP
+363 LKPQQSAA
-370 KQSRIPSN
+370 QSRIPSN
-378 TQPISAAQSI
+378 TQPISAAQSR

-396 LVKPALVSPSPAP
+396 LVKPALVSPSPAS
-409 QPSLAQSRIPSQPQP
+409 QPSLVR
-424 SAAQSRIPS
+424 
-433 NTQPISAARIPSQQ
+433 
-447 PIQPALVSPSP
+447 
-458 EQQSSLAQ
+458 

-475 SSLTAQPQSSQ
+475 FSLTAQPQSSQ
-486 NAQKYE
+486 DAQKYE

-520 ENITLVSSAIADDA
+520 ENITLISSAIADDA

-635 KDNNG
+635 KDSNG

>member
-70 ACESCASCNSAN
+70 ACESCASCISAN

-181 IVKHLEYILI
+181 IVKHLEDILI
-191 KEQISFESD
+191 KEQISFESN

-218 LLDQAIIFCGGTI
+218 LLDQAIIFCGGAI

-241 LLDPRRIDEILSIVQ
+241 LLDPRRIDEILSTAQ

-349 QSRIPSQSVPLLSS
+349 QSRIPSQSAPLLSS
-363 LEPQQSP
+363 PAPQQSP
-370 KQSRIPSN
+370 TQSRIPSN
-378 TQPISAAQSI
+378 TQPISAAQSR

-396 LVKPALVSPSPAP
+396 LVKPALVSPSPAS
-409 QPSLAQSRIPSQPQP
+409 QPSL
-424 SAAQSRIPS
+424 
-433 NTQPISAARIPSQQ
+433 
-447 PIQPALVSPSP
+447 V
-458 EQQSSLAQ
+458 Q

-486 NAQKYE
+486 DIQKYE

-520 ENITLVSSAIADDA
+520 ENITLISSAIADDA

-577 QTPKQQYQNEPAEN
+577 QTPKQPEQYQPEQYQNEPAEN

>member
-1 MQALALKYRPK
+1 MQALSLKYRPK

-103 RDLIEQTRYAPVSG
+103 RDLIEQTRYGPVSG

-181 IVKHLEYILI
+181 IVKHLEDILI
-191 KEQISFESD
+191 KEQISFESG

-271 DSDAEMIIN
+271 GSDAEMIIN

-310 EAKNMLGSGADPAFV
+310 EAKNMLGGGADPAFV

-337 DIGAANFCAPAA
+337 DIGAASFCAPAA
-349 QSRIPSQSVPLLSS
+349 QSRIPSQ
-363 LEPQQSP
+363 QQV
-370 KQSRIPSN
+370 
-378 TQPISAAQSI
+378 QPA
-388 IPSQPQQQ
+388 
-396 LVKPALVSPSPAP
+396 KPALVSPSPAP
-409 QPSLAQSRIPSQPQP
+409 QPSPT
-424 SAAQSRIPS
+424 QSRIPS

-447 PIQPALVSPSP
+447 PIQPTPQP
-458 EQQSSLAQ
+458 SLAQ

-475 SSLTAQPQSSQ
+475 FSLTAQPQSSQ
-486 NAQKYE
+486 NAQTYE

-577 QTPKQQYQNEPAEN
+577 QTPKQQYQNEHAQKD

>member
-82 EGRHMD
+82 EGKHMD

-181 IVKHLEYILI
+181 IIKHLEDILI
-191 KEQISFESD
+191 KEQISFESG

-218 LLDQAIIFCGGTI
+218 LLDQAIIFCGGAI

-241 LLDPRRIDEILSIVQ
+241 LLDPRRIDEILSTAQ

-337 DIGAANFCAPAA
+337 DIGAANFPAPAA
-349 QSRIPSQSVPLLSS
+349 QSRIPSQ
-363 LEPQQSP
+363 PQQQPIQPALVLPSP
-370 KQSRIPSN
+370 ELQQSAAQSRIPNN
-378 TQPISAAQSI
+378 TQPISAAR
-388 IPSQPQQQ
+388 IPSKPQQQ
-396 LVKPALVSPSPAP
+396 LVKPALVSPSPTP
-409 QPSLAQSRIPSQPQP
+409 AQF
-424 SAAQSRIPS
+424 
-433 NTQPISAARIPSQQ
+433 
-447 PIQPALVSPSP
+447 
-458 EQQSSLAQ
+458 
-466 SRIPSQQPQ
+466 
-475 SSLTAQPQSSQ
+475 SLTAQPQNSQ
-486 NAQKYE
+486 DAQKYE

-577 QTPKQQYQNEPAEN
+577 QTPKQPEQYQPEQYQNEPAEN
-591 FSSDDESPPMMPNIA
+591 FSSDDESPPMDMMPNIA

>member
-70 ACESCASCNSAN
+70 ACESCASCISAN

-181 IVKHLEYILI
+181 IVKHLEDILI
-191 KEQISFESD
+191 KEQISFESG

-218 LLDQAIIFCGGTI
+218 LLDQAIIFCGGAI

-256 KGSREELC
+256 KGSHEELC

-337 DIGAANFCAPAA
+337 DIGAASFCVPAA

-363 LEPQQSP
+363 LEPQQSAA
-370 KQSRIPSN
+370 QSRILSN
-378 TQPISAAQSI
+378 TQPISAAQSR
-388 IPSQPQQQ
+388 IPSQPQQQPIQPALVLPSPELQQSAAQSRIPNNTQPISAARIPSKPQQQ

-409 QPSLAQSRIPSQPQP
+409 QPSLAQSRIPSQ
-424 SAAQSRIPS
+424 
-433 NTQPISAARIPSQQ
+433 
-447 PIQPALVSPSP
+447 
-458 EQQSSLAQ
+458 
-466 SRIPSQQPQ
+466 QPQ
-475 SSLTAQPQSSQ
+475 FSLTAQPQSSQ
-486 NAQKYE
+486 DAQKYE

-520 ENITLVSSAIADDA
+520 ENITLISSAIADDA
-534 AALRTHSGVLRELAQ
+534 AALRTHSSVLRELAQ

-577 QTPKQQYQNEPAEN
+577 QTPKQPEQYQNEPAED